1 MNHNLR
7 YHHLGSPFWAV
18 VLVSTLLSVLPAFWL
33 AIFLMEGAADEE
45 GDRGVLF
52 FLWALCAIIGLWL
65 CIRHSWPCFDY
76 KKRVVRRFLGVVKI
90 DEVSDMTRDY
100 HVSFD
105 KNGNA
110 SETFTVRLLGRFGS
124 KDIRFNNRRTRDE
137 FEYVLQAARN
147 GESVGNT
154 NISPDT
160 RFIINII
167 LTLVTFC
174 VTSAAVLVWLYE
186 IKDIGSLR
194 VALHDKLSAGSSE
207 QNDAAGANE
216 SNPDDDIKVS
226 RVTESAT
233 KEALLERKEHKD
245 GQSGIEAG
253 TSKNMTSPR
262 SNAQLEPKP
271 DDSVQKPN
279 AAKFNSL
286 EGTSKSADISAA
298 VGAHSPSENM
308 AIARSN
314 EPPAATQPNSEAAQL
329 HLKIAE
335 LQGELAVIN
344 AKIETER
351 KRWQDANTAINALTN
366 NKTAP
371 VVRNSP
377 QHVQMYQAQ
386 VIMKEVE
393 AGAPSLK
400 EEKGRLEATIKSLQ
414 DSISSK

>member
-1 MNHNLR
+1 
-7 YHHLGSPFWAV
+7 
-18 VLVSTLLSVLPAFWL
+18 
-33 AIFLMEGAADEE
+33 
-45 GDRGVLF
+45 
-52 FLWALCAIIGLWL
+52 
-65 CIRHSWPCFDY
+65 
-76 KKRVVRRFLGVVKI
+76 
-90 DEVSDMTRDY
+90 MTRDY

-110 SETFTVRLLGRFGS
+110 RETFTVRLLGRFGS
-124 KDIRFNNRRTRDE
+124 KDIRFSSRRTRDE
-137 FEYVLQAARN
+137 FEYVLQAAMN

-154 NISPDT
+154 NISPDA

-174 VTSAAVLVWLYE
+174 VTSAALLVWGDK
-186 IKDIGSLR
+186 IKDIDSLR
-194 VALHDKLSAGSSE
+194 VASHDKLSAGSSE

-245 GQSGIEAG
+245 GQTGIEAG
-253 TSKNMTSPR
+253 TSKNITSPR
-262 SNAQLEPKP
+262 SDAQLEPKP
-271 DDSVQKPN
+271 EDSVQKPN